1 MRLLLFISCFGFA
14 LEFTQV
20 LKDHEKDRNE
30 QNRQGGG
37 SCHAA
42 KNRGAT
48 ASPASTAIHSPIVQS
63 RNMPIISKSLF
74 ACLIS
79 LCSFYKEF

>member
-48 ASPASTAIHSPIVQS
+48 ACWLADPAPEANTS
-63 RNMPIISKSLF
+63 SKTPKM
-74 ACLIS
+74 
-79 LCSFYKEF
+79 KEKT